1 MEEATGEIPI
11 HVVHIQKLLRLLVSG
26 VLDMYPEG
34 IGLLE
39 DVALLQENIEIK
51 GELSAS
57 MWQYF

>member
-11 HVVHIQKLLRLLVSG
+11 LAVHIQKLLRLLVSG
-26 VLDMYPEG
+26 VLDMHPEG

-57 MWQYF
+57 M